1 VGVTHARGF
10 WARLL
15 TASFLAAVLALPLSI
30 SAFQAG
36 RGPSALG
43 WGQTEAAY
51 DGRFTFVRLRWDS
64 GYGSGGFRLGGM
76 SDAWN
81 HDYPRAEQN
90 LMTLLNYLT
99 LIDTRVDGSL
109 ILRLTDP
116 DLFKFPIVY
125 MWEPGFWQLSDL
137 EASRFREYLLKGG
150 FAIFDD
156 FEQEQWDHFAE
167 QMRRVLPDARFVKL
181 DRSHRV
187 FDSFFRMTTIDFP
200 HPMMGILPTYYGIF
214 EDNDPNR
221 RLMVI
226 ANYNNDV
233 AEYWEWSGSGLFPVD
248 TSNEAY
254 KLGVNYMLY
263 GLTH

>member
-1 VGVTHARGF
+1 
-10 WARLL
+10 
-15 TASFLAAVLALPLSI
+15 
-30 SAFQAG
+30 
-36 RGPSALG
+36 
-43 WGQTEAAY
+43 
-51 DGRFTFVRLRWDS
+51 
-64 GYGSGGFRLGGM
+64 
-76 SDAWN
+76 
-81 HDYPRAEQN
+81 
-90 LMTLLNYLT
+90 
-99 LIDTRVDGSL
+99 
-109 ILRLTDP
+109 
-116 DLFKFPIVY
+116 
-125 MWEPGFWQLSDL
+125 
-137 EASRFREYLLKGG
+137 
-150 FAIFDD
+150 
-156 FEQEQWDHFAE
+156 
-167 QMRRVLPDARFVKL
+167 MRRVLPDARFVKL

>member
-1 VGVTHARGF
+1 MVVRA
-10 WARLL
+10 ALL
-15 TASFLAAVLALPLSI
+15 AGPVLAG
-30 SAFQAG
+30 QDR
-36 RGPSALG
+36 RGNGG
-43 WGQTEAAY
+43 WRTDTEY
-51 DGRFTFVRLRWDS
+51 DGRFTFVRLRWDW
-64 GYGSGGFRLGGM
+64 GFGGRFRGM

-81 HDYPRAEQN
+81 HDFPRAEQN
-90 LMTLLNYLT
+90 LMRILKDLT
-99 LIDTRVDGSL
+99 LIDARTDGGL
-109 ILRLTDP
+109 ILTLDDPRLF
-116 DLFKFPIVY
+116 LYPIAY
-125 MWEPGFWQLSDL
+125 MWEPGFWTMTDE
-137 EASRFREYLLKGG
+137 EAARFREYLQKGG

-156 FEQEQWDHFAE
+156 FEQDQWINFE
-167 QMRRVLPDARFVKL
+167 SQMRRVLPEARWVKL
-181 DRSHRV
+181 DKSNRV
-187 FDSFFRMTTIDFP
+187 FDSFFRMNTIDFP

-214 EDNDPNR
+214 EDNDPSR